1 MAIKFGSS
9 SLQQRVIKKVQDQ
22 INQRASG
29 KRDANS
35 ADIEKFKTHMGY
47 GERNLV
53 KDQPGQEEDL
63 TAIKTNQVTSTRDRQ
78 VSVMQDSQ
86 KLPASAESDS
96 LGKAGGLPYK
106 SPGDKILETLAEM
119 SKGVKQIDS
128 TAATETTEG
137 Y

>member
-29 KRDANS
+29 KGEANS
-35 ADIEKFKTHMGY
+35 ADIEKFKTQMGY

-53 KDQPGQEEDL
+53 KDEPRPGEDS
-63 TAIKTNQVTSTRDRQ
+63 ADIKTNQAPSTRNRQ
-78 VSVMQDSQ
+78 VSVMQDNQ
-86 KLPASAESDS
+86 TLPTSSETDSSAQ
-96 LGKAGGLPYK
+96 AGGLPYK